1 MVSPPRRLPLSRA
14 RVVKAAIV
22 LADEAGLS
30 KVTMRAVAGRV
41 GVEAMSLYNHV
52 SNREALVDGMVDAVF
67 AEIPLPNP
75 DAPWADALRA
85 RAIAA
90 RAALLR
96 HPWAI
101 GLMDSRRRSGPA
113 TYRHHDSVLG
123 VLRDGGFP
131 VAAAV
136 HAVSLL
142 DSYVYGYAL
151 QERSLPA
158 GADESLQELARSVLA
173 ELPDGQYP
181 FLAEVATVRAASAD
195 DELETEFRFGLDL
208 ILRAVASTGTVDA
221 TSTDE

>member
-1 MVSPPRRLPLSRA
+1 MARSSERPVVSPRRLPLTRA
-14 RVVKAAIV
+14 RVVEAAV
-22 LADEAGLS
+22 ALADEAGLS

-52 SNREALVDGMVDAVF
+52 ENRDALVDGMVEAVF
-67 AEIPLPNP
+67 AEIPLP
-75 DAPWADALRA
+75 AREASWTDALRE
-85 RAIAA
+85 RAISV

-113 TYRHHDSVLG
+113 TYRHHDAVLA
-123 VLRDGGFP
+123 VLRDGGFS
-131 VAAAV
+131 VTGAV

-151 QERSLPA
+151 QERSLSV
-158 GADESLQELARSVLA
+158 GAEESLQELARSVLA
-173 ELPDGQYP
+173 ELPDGRYP
-181 FLAEVATVRAASAD
+181 FLAEAAAVRATSGE

-208 ILRAVASTGTVDA
+208 TLRALGSIGG
-221 TSTDE
+221 